1 LKQFRHQMEKLSG
14 YWSPE
19 SSDPFADREQEGSSP

>member
-1 LKQFRHQMEKLSG
+1 MEKLSG

-19 SSDPFADREQEGSSP
+19 SSDPFADREQEGLSP